1 MTTNESAFVKEIF
14 SKDSS
19 GHDYYHTLRVYKP
32 ATQIVKLENAD
43 INIVCYNMVT
53 LFKIRMDT
61 PLWK

>member
-1 MTTNESAFVKEIF
+1 MTPNESAFVKEIF

-19 GHDYYHTLRVYKP
+19 NHDYYHTLRVYKP

-53 LFKIRMDT
+53 LFKIRMDS